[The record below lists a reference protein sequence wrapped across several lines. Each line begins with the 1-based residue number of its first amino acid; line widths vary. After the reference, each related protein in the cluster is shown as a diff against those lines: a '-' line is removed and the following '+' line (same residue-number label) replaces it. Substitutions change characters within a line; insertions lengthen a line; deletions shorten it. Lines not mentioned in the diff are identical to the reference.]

1 MRTYDSAVTVL
12 GVPTRRAILERL
24 RSGPRTVG
32 ELAHGLPV
40 TRPAV
45 SQHLK
50 VLRDAG
56 LVRSRRAGT
65 RQIYCVNPAGLAEL
79 REYIESFW
87 SAALAGFQ
95 AATEARRRKPR

>member
-1 MRTYDSAVTVL
+1 
-12 GVPTRRAILERL
+12 
-24 RSGPRTVG
+24 VG
-32 ELAHGLPV
+32 ELARGLPV

-50 VLRDAG
+50 VLRGAG

-79 REYIESFW
+79 RDYVESFW
-87 SAALAGFQ
+87 TAALAGFQ
-95 AATEARRRKPR
+95 AAADTKRRKRR